1 MKKRNRGKRFGMAA
15 AAAALTTMVF
25 GVSSSNAAV
34 VPAQFTFDDAALNV
48 GVGFDIL
55 EPPNTAT
62 MTGTIDD
69 VNGDIAVPAV
79 GFVFPNFA
87 GSGSGI
93 PVEVEFEAT
102 APLTG
107 TADIATGGITFD
119 SSAFHALVK
128 VQGTTA
134 SCSYDFDMALTT
146 ADEAGNPYGGDPFT
160 LNLAANPVTAVDG
173 ALQDGWAAGHLP
185 ADTGGTCP
193 SVINGLAT
201 GAGGLALGN
210 GVDLTPLPPPV
221 NPPADPTTKKKCKKG
236 QKLKKGKCVCK
247 KGFKKGK
254 KGKCVKKK
262 KKKKKKK

>member
-25 GVSSSNAAV
+25 GVSSSNAAD
-34 VPAQFTFDDAALNV
+34 AEFTFDDAALNV
-48 GVGFDIL
+48 GVAFDIL
-55 EPPNTAT
+55 EPPATAT
-62 MTGTIDD
+62 MTGTIADGAGAQPI
-69 VNGDIAVPAV
+69 NVPAAN
-79 GFVFPNFA
+79 FVFPPFA
-87 GSGSGI
+87 GSGTGI
-93 PVEVEFEAT
+93 PVEVEFSALD
-102 APLTG
+102 PLAG
-107 TADIATGGITFD
+107 TADIATGEITFD
-119 SSAFHALVK
+119 PSTFHAQVK
-128 VQGTTA
+128 VQGTA
-134 SCSYDFDMALTT
+134 AVCNYDFELALTT

-160 LNLAANPVTAVDG
+160 MGGDPVTAIDG

-193 SVINGLAT
+193 AVLDNLAT
-201 GAGGLALGN
+201 GAGGIALGN